1 MSLDITPLQK
11 ASEALK
17 RSLNVTEYNKKFHL
31 FPLDQ
36 QETLQAGVI
45 QNFEVAFEL
54 SWKFMKRWIE
64 TNVGREVVDGV
75 SRRELFR
82 IAFEVRLV
90 KDVEQWIEFHY
101 TRNTTSH
108 TYDEEVA
115 DNAYEIAVKFY
126 PFLLELIENL
136 KNQND

>member
-1 MSLDITPLQK
+1 MSFNLTPLQK
-11 ASEALK
+11 ASESLLK
-17 RSLNVTEYNKKFHL
+17 SLNVTEYNTEFHL
-31 FPLDQ
+31 LPLDQ

-45 QNFEVAFEL
+45 HYFKVAFEL
-54 SWKFMKRWIE
+54 SWKFIKRWIE
-64 TNVGREVVDGV
+64 TNIGREVVDGV

-115 DNAYEIAVKFY
+115 DNAFEIAVKFY
-126 PFLLELIENL
+126 PAVVDLIEKL
-136 KNQND
+136 QNQND